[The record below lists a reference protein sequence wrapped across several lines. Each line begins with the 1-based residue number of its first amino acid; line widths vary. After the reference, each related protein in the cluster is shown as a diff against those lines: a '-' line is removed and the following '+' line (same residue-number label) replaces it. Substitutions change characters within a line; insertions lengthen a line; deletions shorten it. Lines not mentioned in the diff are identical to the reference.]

1 MRPVR
6 TAFAGA
12 LLGTLV
18 LTGCGQTGTTATP
31 AASPTP

>member
-12 LLGTLV
+12 LLGTL
-18 LTGCGQTGTTATP
+18 LLAGCGQEERSQPVSYT
-31 AASPTP
+31 

>member
-18 LTGCGQTGTTATP
+18 LAGCGQTGTTTATP
-31 AASPTP
+31 T